1 MRIGFKSNKAAGSGC
16 ASPAGLKRLG
26 DEGQEQVA
34 ENTVNNGVSSEV
46 VPPVVPWGV
55 EWDEA
60 SAELAAIWIDLGE
73 TERKD
78 LLAVARGL
86 AGKKA
91 SVRS

>member
-1 MRIGFKSNKAAGSGC
+1 
-16 ASPAGLKRLG
+16 LG

-34 ENTVNNGVSSEV
+34 KNTGKNGASSKV

-55 EWDEA
+55 EGDA
-60 SAELAAIWIDLGE
+60 SVEELTAIWLELGE
-73 TERKD
+73 SERND